1 MDAIGAPS
9 CACRWRGSEM
19 TAINRIQR
27 FLLEESGATAI
38 EYGLITSLI
47 AVAIISALTL
57 LSGKIQNT
65 FNEVS
70 SNLK

>member
-1 MDAIGAPS
+1 LF
-9 CACRWRGSEM
+9 ACRWRGFEM
-19 TAINRIQR
+19 TAIDRIQR

-47 AVAIISALTL
+47 AVAIISAITL
-57 LSGKIQNT
+57 LSGKMQNT
-65 FNEVS
+65 FNEIS